1 MPSIWEMR
9 EMPIWHSNNSCRG
22 EKKKEGEKERKRK
35 FKFFWAVLW
44 SQRWSNRHSMQT
56 HILCS
61 VKHTVKQV
69 FPPKT
74 IKWVLS
80 KDSVKSIRNSF
91 LGFLMAE
98 TQIPQNNASV
108 ARICPRVIYEDH
120 ISCWLLLQAESVKGC
135 KDCPI
140 WTLCEFCGPQTR
152 AAGIMT
158 SWDGTLKNV
167 KIGFFPDI
175 FKHILKFFWCEKF
188 KNPDGI
194 MRLCFT
200 WKNILCPCISH
211 SEVL

>member
-9 EMPIWHSNNSCRG
+9 EMPIWHFNNSCRG
-22 EKKKEGEKERKRK
+22 GKKKKEGEKERKRK

-108 ARICPRVIYEDH
+108 AHICLRVIYEDH

-152 AAGIMT
+152 AAGTTAQLLWLVETAHWKMWKLDSSQIYSNT
-158 SWDGTLKNV
+158 S
-167 KIGFFPDI
+167 
-175 FKHILKFFWCEKF
+175 
-188 KNPDGI
+188 
-194 MRLCFT
+194 
-200 WKNILCPCISH
+200 
-211 SEVL
+211 